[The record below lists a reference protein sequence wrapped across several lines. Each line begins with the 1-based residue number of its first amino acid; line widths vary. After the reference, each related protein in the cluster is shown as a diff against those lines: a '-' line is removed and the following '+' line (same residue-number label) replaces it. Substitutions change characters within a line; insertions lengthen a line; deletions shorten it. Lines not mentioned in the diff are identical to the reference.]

1 MTYAWELLHKAVSA
15 IVCFFMVCSASTV
28 SFEPT
33 EPDILFGA
41 APTALRQEINIT
53 DAYFYTPASTYATS
67 SAIVQVASTSY
78 SGATAYFEVVA
89 SSTSGTTGTIQLVN
103 ATSGAVV
110 KSITLDQGNVYT
122 RYRSTSFTMP
132 DDAKEYKVVLG
143 NEAMGKGLLASRIV
157 ILQSGTITNT
167 ETQIEIGSATT
178 SASNTNTLPLTEPK
192 YWLYTSA
199 NWDAS
204 PTFYAEVTY
213 KNNPTASSTIYGVSA
228 TSTPTFHTYIG
239 STGVG
244 YVVAE
249 GWGGGGGGDGATSAA
264 TIGGGGGGGGTYAR
278 ATTTVAAGSTNKI
291 GVGQGGAEGVARA
304 DTASST
310 LTTASGLVLAA
321 QGGEG
326 ATTATGAA
334 TSTLAAS
341 VGTVIYAGGAGG
353 DGQTDTDT
361 GGGGGGAA
369 GPDGYGIQGHV
380 AASNGPGGAGGNGDL
395 NLGGAGGAG
404 GSSDAAPDTCDAEL
418 GLPGGNNPKGAGGGG
433 GADGDVS
440 STCSGGNGGRPGGG
454 GGGSDEGATGIGG
467 PGQVKITEYIGTV
480 GVAIEEDDGAFGTWT
495 FKQQIITRGQAATTS
510 QRVRV
515 SFTPTD
521 AKHYRIVAS
530 TTNSTAP
537 YDIYNAK
544 IVVDQNATVAGAI
557 QDSYSESNQDVSHP
571 MFTGSLVDAVGQS
584 FTGTGGTL
592 GKTKFY
598 LKKTGTPTGNA
609 VSKIYAHSGIF
620 GTNSIPTGAALAT
633 SDNLDVSTLTTSYVL
648 KTLTF
653 SGGNQIVLT
662 NGTNYVVTIEYQGG
676 DGSNHTDS
684 GSDVISPTHAGN
696 ESTLDGSTWS
706 VQSNDTIFYVQN
718 VDINNGIPSLLEP
731 QYLLAPFKLAAGT
744 SLQNYLTSWTS
755 TEWAGSTNAYYHE
768 VSAADNDTS
777 VVEVDTAAGVQVSNS
792 VVTSPDNRGR
802 SASMCMPANG
812 DLDVKATTNSGNIYA
827 SRIIVQVGG
836 TACVATTAQPKAI
849 INTRLITPF
858 GGTSP

>member
-544 IVVDQNATVAGAI
+544 IVVVQAGGTTQKDAYTTFATADTMSGGTAGSGELQQA
-557 QDSYSESNQDVSHP
+557 
-571 MFTGSLVDAVGQS
+571 LGQS
-584 FTGTGGTL
+584 FTTTSTYNL
-592 GKTKFY
+592 DYVDLNLDKNSSPTDNVY
-598 LKKTGTPTGNA
+598 IELHTTSPTG
-609 VSKIYAHSGIF
+609 SLL
-620 GTNSIPTGAALAT
+620 GTSNSIVG
-633 SDNLDVSTLTTSYVL
+633 STLTDAAAYVRF
-648 KTLTF
+648 TF
-653 SGGNQIVLT
+653 SPAISLTNATKYAIVLFRDGARDT
-662 NGTNYVVTIEYQGG
+662 SNTYNLNGDNVETYTGGGSFRRNNNVWTAEGG
-676 DGSNHTDS
+676 DPLIKDFNFKTFSNVT
-684 GSDVISPTHAGN
+684 PT
-696 ESTLDGSTWS
+696 
-706 VQSNDTIFYVQN
+706 
-718 VDINNGIPSLLEP
+718 LLEP